1 MVVQVPVGEPFRM
14 APCSCAWSES
24 THTLWSGP
32 ASAMMPSVSQ
42 MVIWSDT
49 GAQLPLLSE
58 LSVKSMRPAAMSAAL
73 AE

>member
-1 MVVQVPVGEPFRM
+1 
-14 APCSCAWSES
+14 
-24 THTLWSGP
+24 
-32 ASAMMPSVSQ
+32 MMPSVSQ